1 MTNRNSILEYETVIR
16 TLCMKFRQLEA
27 MRAVVA
33 TGTTTQAAEVM
44 GLTQSAVSRLVSQL
58 EDGLGFE
65 LFDRH
70 RGRLTITPEGQ
81 EFFSIAERILD
92 EVDQI
97 RETADNIR
105 AHGAGTLRI
114 AAMPAIGTCMLPKPL
129 QMLQAENRRL
139 NVVVHLKSR
148 SELQHAVAD
157 RQYDFGLATLP
168 IVQQG
173 LTVEPLY
180 RVRSV
185 LIMPKGHR
193 LADRK
198 TVKAEDLDGEN
209 FVSLSADTVMRYR
222 TEELFTRLKIKRH
235 LAVEAQSTIL
245 MGNLVELGLGVA
257 VVHPFVADHFKGKV
271 EARPFEPAIE
281 ISYGLVFPEGS
292 RRLRIAESFA
302 AKMRLCFSDSE
313 NVVPEPAV

>member
-1 MTNRNSILEYETVIR
+1 
-16 TLCMKFRQLEA
+16 MKIRQLEA
-27 MRAVVA
+27 MRAVVV
-33 TGTTTQAAEVM
+33 TGTTIQAAQVI

-58 EDGLGFE
+58 EDGLGFA

-81 EFFSIAERILD
+81 EFYSVAERILD
-92 EVDQI
+92 GVDQI
-97 RETADNIR
+97 RDTAVNIR

-129 QMLQAENRRL
+129 QLLQAENRRL
-139 NVVVHLKSR
+139 NVIVHLKSR

-157 RQYDFGLATLP
+157 RQYDFGLATMP

-173 LTVEPLY
+173 LTVEPLC

-185 LIMPKGHR
+185 LILPKGHR
-193 LADRK
+193 LTEHKIVNAADL
-198 TVKAEDLDGEN
+198 EGER

-222 TEELFTRLKIKRH
+222 TEELFTRLKIKRQ
-235 LAVEAQSTIL
+235 LTVEAQSTIL

-257 VVHPFVADHFKGKV
+257 VIHPFVADHFAGRLEV
-271 EARPFEPAIE
+271 RPFEPAIE

-292 RRLRIAESFA
+292 HRLRIVDSFA
-302 AKMRLCFSDSE
+302 EKMRQCFSGSE
-313 NVVPEPAV
+313 YVVSEPAS

>member
-1 MTNRNSILEYETVIR
+1 
-16 TLCMKFRQLEA
+16 MKIRQLEA

-33 TGTTTQAAEVM
+33 TGTTTQAAEIM
-44 GLTQSAVSRLVSQL
+44 GLTQSAVSRLISQL
-58 EDGLGFE
+58 EDGLGFV

-70 RGRLTITPEGQ
+70 RGRLAITPEGR
-81 EFFSIAERILD
+81 EFFNAAERILD

-114 AAMPAIGTCMLPKPL
+114 AAMPAIGTCMLPRPL
-129 QMLQAENRRL
+129 QMLQEEHKRL
-139 NVVVHLKSR
+139 NVIVHLKTR

-157 RQYDFGLATLP
+157 RQYDVGLATLP
-168 IVQQG
+168 ISDQG
-173 LTVEPLY
+173 IRVEPLC

-193 LADRK
+193 LAEK
-198 TVKAEDLDGEN
+198 AVVKADDLAGER

-222 TEELFTRLKIKRH
+222 TEDLFTRMKIGRQ
-235 LAVEAQSTIL
+235 LTVEAQSTIL

-257 VVHPFVADHFKGKV
+257 VVHPFVADHFAGKV
-271 EARPFEPAIE
+271 EIRPFEPAIE
-281 ISYGLVFPEGS
+281 VSYGLVYPEGP
-292 RRLRIAESFA
+292 RRLRIVESLAE
-302 AKMRLCFSDSE
+302 KMRLCFPDTG
-313 NVVPEPAV
+313 NVIAEPVIQV

>member
-1 MTNRNSILEYETVIR
+1 
-16 TLCMKFRQLEA
+16 
-27 MRAVVA
+27 MRAVVT

-58 EDGLGFE
+58 EEGLGFV

-70 RGRLTITPEGQ
+70 RGRLAITPEGL

-92 EVDQI
+92 DIDQI
-97 RETADNIR
+97 RETAVNIR
-105 AHGAGTLRI
+105 THETGTLRI
-114 AAMPAIGTCMLPKPL
+114 VAMPAIGTCMLPKPL
-129 QMLQAENRRL
+129 QLLQAENKHL

-168 IVQQG
+168 IAQQG
-173 LTVEPLY
+173 LSVEPLC

-193 LADRK
+193 LADKQIVDAR
-198 TVKAEDLDGEN
+198 DLKGER

-222 TEELFTRLKIKRH
+222 TEELFTRLKIKRQI
-235 LAVEAQSTIL
+235 AAEAQSTIL
-245 MGNLVELGLGVA
+245 MGNLVELGIGVA
-257 VVHPFVADHFKGKV
+257 VIHPFVADHFAGKV
-271 EARPFEPAIE
+271 EVRPFEPAIE
-281 ISYGLVFPEGS
+281 ISYGLVYPEGS
-292 RRLRIAESFA
+292 RRLRIVGSLAE
-302 AKMRLCFSDSE
+302 KMRLCFSASE
-313 NVVPEPAV
+313 YVISEPAQ